1 MNPQEW
7 KEVEKS
13 LEDLWSLVKLK
24 CDGYE
29 VAFALRRISQMK
41 NGILVFVNGGFKGK
55 WLLEDCEERRR
66 FLCPLKKSVYSKKQ
80 QEGLKKFSK
89 RLRKKVGL
97 PDPDVKYTCYYP
109 YWTSFRSLKSHLIK
123 NNKSI
128 ELVRGGDPQ
137 DGDNPEEQGV
147 HGD

>member
-13 LEDLWSLVKLK
+13 LENFWSPVSLK

-29 VAFALRRISQMK
+29 VTFVLRRISQMK
-41 NGILVFVNGGFKGK
+41 NGIVVFVNGVFELR

-66 FLCPLKKSVYSKKQ
+66 FLCPMEIYVYSKKQ
-80 QEGLKKFSK
+80 REGLKKFSK
-89 RLRKKVGL
+89 KLRKSVGL
-97 PDPDVKYTCYYP
+97 PDPDTKHTYYRF
-109 YWTSFRSLKSHLIK
+109 YWTSFISLKKHLIK

-128 ELVRGGDPQ
+128 ELVRGGQ
-137 DGDNPEEQGV
+137 DDGSQKEQAV
-147 HGD
+147 HGG